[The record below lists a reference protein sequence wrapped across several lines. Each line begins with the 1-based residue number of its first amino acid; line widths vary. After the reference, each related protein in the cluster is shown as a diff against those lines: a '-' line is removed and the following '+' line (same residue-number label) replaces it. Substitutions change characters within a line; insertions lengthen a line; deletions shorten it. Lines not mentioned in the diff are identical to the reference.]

1 MGGRNQVR
9 VHAASLGRRP
19 CPCNPFG
26 RIRRF
31 DNPACTPRILPVSE
45 ASSPLRLKDCGFCRI
60 LAGKAEAS
68 FLFRDERV
76 AAFMD
81 ITPVNPGHLLVIPN
95 RHAVYLSELDPADGA
110 RIFEVA
116 QSLAVALRRSGLKCE
131 AVNLFLADGEQA
143 GQEVPHAHLHVIPRF
158 RGDGFGLK
166 LPPGYGRKAERSELD
181 KIATAIKAGLS
192 QPKQG

>member
-1 MGGRNQVR
+1 MSKTVSQL
-9 VHAASLGRRP
+9 SLK
-19 CPCNPFG
+19 
-26 RIRRF
+26 
-31 DNPACTPRILPVSE
+31 A
-45 ASSPLRLKDCGFCRI
+45 CGFCRI

-81 ITPVNPGHLLVIPN
+81 IMPVTPGHLLVIPI

-116 QSLAVALRRSGLKCE
+116 QSLVAALRRSGLRCE

-143 GQEVPHAHLHVIPRF
+143 GQEVPHVHLHVIPRF
-158 RGDGFGLK
+158 SGDGFGLK
-166 LPPGYGRKAERSELD
+166 LPAGYGRSAERSELD
-181 KIATAIKAGLS
+181 RIAVRIKDGL
-192 QPKQG
+192 G